1 MTRLDSIKG
10 IGIIGS
16 TDILRNALVGIFWL
30 YVANILEPKE
40 YGEISYLI
48 SIASI
53 GAIFTGIATENVITV
68 YAAKRIEIIKILSVI
83 SIITSIFGSVLLIL
97 LFERLDI
104 GILSIGL
111 VLNNIGIGHILGR
124 KEFVNYSKFMFI
136 QKGLTIILGLIAIHF
151 FSYEGLIFALGF
163 SYMIFIIRIVKI
175 TRESKLKFSLLKEKW
190 KFILDN
196 YVMMLVGSMINQLDK
211 ILIMPM
217 LGLVVLGNYSL
228 AIQILVILNSLSS
241 IVFKFILPQ
250 DSTNISTKNIKK
262 YLILTSIGISL
273 FGIFILPEIIS
284 ILFPKYIDAIDAIK
298 ILSLEIVPS
307 SISII
312 LLSKFLSLEK
322 SRYVLISYS
331 IGLITLVTG
340 IIILGPIYGIVGLAT
355 VYVLSTTLS
364 TIFLGYCYKKFL

>member
-1 MTRLDSIKG
+1 MTKLDSIKG

-16 TDILRNALVGIFWL
+16 TDILRNVLVGIFWL

-40 YGEISYLI
+40 YGEISYFL
-48 SIASI
+48 SIASLC
-53 GAIFTGIATENVITV
+53 AVFTGIGTQNIITV
-68 YAAKRIEIIKILSVI
+68 YAAKRIEILKILSVI

-136 QKGLTIILGLIAIHF
+136 QKGLTIILGLVAIHF
-151 FSYEGLIFALGF
+151 FSYEGLIFAIGF
-163 SYMIFIIRIVKI
+163 SYMIFIIRIIKI
-175 TRESKLKFSLLKEKW
+175 TRESKLNFSLLKEKW

-211 ILIMPM
+211 ILIMPI

-250 DSTNISTKNIKK
+250 DSTNITTKNIKK

-273 FGIFILPEIIS
+273 FGFFTLPEIIS
-284 ILFPKYIDAIDAIK
+284 AFFPKYIDAIDAIR
-298 ILSLEIVPS
+298 ILSLEVVPS
-307 SISII
+307 SISTI

-322 SRYVLISYS
+322 SRYILISYS

-364 TIFLGYCYKKFL
+364 TIFLVYCYKKFL

>member
-16 TDILRNALVGIFWL
+16 TDILRNVLVGIFWL

-53 GAIFTGIATENVITV
+53 GAIFSSIATENVITV

-136 QKGLTIILGLIAIHF
+136 QKGLTIILGLVAIHF
-151 FSYEGLIFALGF
+151 FSYEGLIFAIGF
-163 SYMIFIIRIVKI
+163 SYIIFIIRIVKI
-175 TRESKLKFSLLKEKW
+175 IRESKLNFSLLKEKW
-190 KFILDN
+190 KFISEN
-196 YVMMLVGSMINQLDK
+196 YLMMLVGAAINQLDK

-228 AIQILVILNSLSS
+228 AIQILVILNSFSA
-241 IVFKFILPQ
+241 IIFKFILPQ
-250 DSTNISTKNIKK
+250 DSTNISTRNIKK
-262 YLILTSIGISL
+262 YLIIISIGISIL
-273 FGIFILPEIIS
+273 GFFTLPEIIS
-284 ILFPKYIDAIDAIK
+284 SFFPKYIGTIDAIK
-298 ILSLEIVPS
+298 ILSLEVVPS
-307 SISII
+307 SIIAI
-312 LLSKFLSLEK
+312 LTSKFLSLEK
-322 SRYVLISYS
+322 SRIILIANG
-331 IGLITLVTG
+331 IGLITLIVG

-355 VYVLSTTLS
+355 AYLLS
-364 TIFLGYCYKKFL
+364 TISTAIFTGYYYKKYL

>member
-16 TDILRNALVGIFWL
+16 TDILRNVLVGIFWL

-53 GAIFTGIATENVITV
+53 GAIFSSIATENVITV

-136 QKGLTIILGLIAIHF
+136 QKFH
-151 FSYEGLIFALGF
+151 IF
-163 SYMIFIIRIVKI
+163 
-175 TRESKLKFSLLKEKW
+175 
-190 KFILDN
+190 
-196 YVMMLVGSMINQLDK
+196 
-211 ILIMPM
+211 
-217 LGLVVLGNYSL
+217 
-228 AIQILVILNSLSS
+228 
-241 IVFKFILPQ
+241 
-250 DSTNISTKNIKK
+250 
-262 YLILTSIGISL
+262 
-273 FGIFILPEIIS
+273 
-284 ILFPKYIDAIDAIK
+284 
-298 ILSLEIVPS
+298 
-307 SISII
+307 
-312 LLSKFLSLEK
+312 
-322 SRYVLISYS
+322 
-331 IGLITLVTG
+331 
-340 IIILGPIYGIVGLAT
+340 
-355 VYVLSTTLS
+355 
-364 TIFLGYCYKKFL
+364 

>member
-16 TDILRNALVGIFWL
+16 TDILRNVLVGIFWL

-53 GAIFTGIATENVITV
+53 GAIFSSIATENVITV
-68 YAAKRIEIIKILSVI
+68 YAAKRIEIIKILAVI

-136 QKGLTIILGLIAIHF
+136 QKGLTIILGLVAIHF
-151 FSYEGLIFALGF
+151 FSYEGLIFAIGF
-163 SYMIFIIRIVKI
+163 SYIIFIIRIVKI
-175 TRESKLKFSLLKEKW
+175 IRESKLNFSLLKEKW
-190 KFILDN
+190 KFISEN
-196 YVMMLVGSMINQLDK
+196 YLMMLVGAAINQLDK

-228 AIQILVILNSLSS
+228 AIQILVILNSFSA
-241 IVFKFILPQ
+241 IIFKFILPQ
-250 DSTNISTKNIKK
+250 DSTNISTRNIKK
-262 YLILTSIGISL
+262 YLIIISIGISIL
-273 FGIFILPEIIS
+273 GFFTLPEIIS
-284 ILFPKYIDAIDAIK
+284 SFFPKYIGAIDAIK
-298 ILSLEIVPS
+298 ILSLEVVPS
-307 SISII
+307 SIIAI
-312 LLSKFLSLEK
+312 LTSKFLSLEK
-322 SRYVLISYS
+322 SRIILIANG
-331 IGLITLVTG
+331 IGLITLIVG

-355 VYVLSTTLS
+355 AYLLS
-364 TIFLGYCYKKFL
+364 TISTAIFTGYYYKKYL

>member
-16 TDILRNALVGIFWL
+16 TDILRNVLVGIFWL

-53 GAIFTGIATENVITV
+53 GAIFSSIATENVITV

-136 QKGLTIILGLIAIHF
+136 QKGLTIILGLVAIHF
-151 FSYEGLIFALGF
+151 FSYEGLIFAIGF
-163 SYMIFIIRIVKI
+163 SYIIFIIRIVKI
-175 TRESKLKFSLLKEKW
+175 IRESKLNFSLLKEKW
-190 KFILDN
+190 KFISEN
-196 YVMMLVGSMINQLDK
+196 YLMMLVGAAINQLDK

-228 AIQILVILNSLSS
+228 AIQILVILNSFSA
-241 IVFKFILPQ
+241 IIFKFILPQ
-250 DSTNISTKNIKK
+250 DSTNISTRNIKK
-262 YLILTSIGISL
+262 YLIIISIGISIL
-273 FGIFILPEIIS
+273 GFFTLPEIIS
-284 ILFPKYIDAIDAIK
+284 SFFPKYIGAIDAIK
-298 ILSLEIVPS
+298 ILSLEVVPS
-307 SISII
+307 SIIAI
-312 LLSKFLSLEK
+312 LTSKFLSLEK
-322 SRYVLISYS
+322 SRIILIANG
-331 IGLITLVTG
+331 IGLITLIVG

-355 VYVLSTTLS
+355 AYLLS
-364 TIFLGYCYKKFL
+364 TISTAIFTGYYYKKYL

>member
-16 TDILRNALVGIFWL
+16 TDILRNVLVGIFWL

-151 FSYEGLIFALGF
+151 FSYEGLIFAIGF
-163 SYMIFIIRIVKI
+163 SYIIFIIRIVKI
-175 TRESKLKFSLLKEKW
+175 TRESKLNFSLLKEKW

-228 AIQILVILNSLSS
+228 AIQILVILNSLNA

-250 DSTNISTKNIKK
+250 DSTNTSTKNIKK
-262 YLILTSIGISL
+262 YLVLTSIGISL

-284 ILFPKYIDAIDAIK
+284 TLFPKYIDAIDAIK